1 MVLNP
6 NYLNKKNDG
15 EEFRTYSRFLD
26 VPDTIFAVNFFIGYF
41 GTTASSI
48 DLMRKQKIIDL
59 KEKNLWN
66 GYAYPFA
73 QKGEINGGDFG
84 VNVYFVGNPKQGS
97 GRRKQPDYIKFLD
110 LTSSHINFGG
120 FRCVDFIVTLTD
132 KHRSIQFIQEKQ
144 TPYDEYIL
152 GFIRLDSGVLSN
164 KPLQQYLGIDR
175 LEPNFIN
182 SHILNSKIIVPTQ
195 PFGSKFRG
203 GKLLTLISQSNE
215 LRDFFN
221 KMYQSN
227 VVLFYTM
234 SLFGSTKSSSQYDQL
249 DRFIKFIG
257 VTESKH
263 PIRMKNPQK
272 EQLLEWLDRRGI
284 SRSLFVKNSSSQEDK
299 TFKNLIHFLEY
310 SLLQNRHDKTVSKLR
325 KLFSTTIDDLMNRT
339 EKKRVYVGTYGCE
352 NWDDNLYN
360 SVPVVDHK
368 NNLDCLFDYWKSKVF
383 KKKDWGMRKYKH
395 YLDQPVPLEYELLND
410 QLRDSNF
417 NYVR

>member
-6 NYLNKKNDG
+6 NYINKKTDG

-26 VPDTIFAVNFFIGYF
+26 VSDTIFAVNFFIGYF

-59 KEKNLWN
+59 KEKNLWEGFNNPYATN
-66 GYAYPFA
+66 GV
-73 QKGEINGGDFG
+73 INGGDFG

-97 GRRKQPDYIKFLD
+97 GKRKQPDYIQFLD

-120 FRCVDFIVTLTD
+120 FRCVDFLVTLTD
-132 KHRSIQFIQEKQ
+132 KHRSIKFIQEKQ
-144 TPYDEYIL
+144 NPYDEFVL

-164 KPLQQYLGIDR
+164 KPLHQYLGIDR
-175 LEPNFIN
+175 LEPDFIN
-182 SHILNSKIIVPTQ
+182 SHILNSKIVVPTQ

-203 GKLLTLISQSNE
+203 GKLLSLISQSNE

-221 KMYQSN
+221 KMYKSN

-234 SLFGSTKSSSQYDQL
+234 SLYGSTKDSSQYDQL

-272 EQLLEWLDRRGI
+272 EQLLGWLDRRGI
-284 SRSLFVKNSSSQEDK
+284 SRSQFVKKSSSQEDK

-310 SLLQNRHDKTVSKLR
+310 CLLQNRHDKTVSKLR
-325 KLFSTTIDDLMNRT
+325 KLFSESCEDVMNRT
-339 EKKRVYVGTYGCE
+339 EKKRVYVGTYGME

-360 SVPVVDHK
+360 PEFVVNPD
-368 NNLDCLFDYWKSKVF
+368 NNLSRLVRLLEIKSVQEERLGNEKIQ
-383 KKKDWGMRKYKH
+383 R
-395 YLDQPVPLEYELLND
+395 LP
-410 QLRDSNF
+410 
-417 NYVR
+417 

>member
-26 VPDTIFAVNFFIGYF
+26 IPDTIFAVNFFIGYF
-41 GTTASSI
+41 RNTANSI
-48 DLMRKQKIIDL
+48 ELMKKQKIIDL

-66 GYAYPFA
+66 GYDHPFA
-73 QKGEINGGDFG
+73 QKGVINGGDFG

-97 GRRKQPDYIKFLD
+97 GKRKQPDYIRFLD

-132 KHRSIQFIQEKQ
+132 QHRSINFIQEKQ

-164 KPLQQYLGIDR
+164 KPIQDYTGIDK
-175 LEPNFIN
+175 LEPDFIN
-182 SHILNSKIIVPTQ
+182 QHILNSKIIVPTQ
-195 PFGSKFRG
+195 PAGRKFRV

-221 KMYQSN
+221 KMYKSN

-234 SLFGSTKSSSQYDQL
+234 SLYGSTKDSSQYDQL
-249 DRFIKFIG
+249 DRYIKFIG
-257 VTESKH
+257 VTESNH

-272 EQLLEWLDRRGI
+272 DQLLNWLDRRGI
-284 SRSLFVKNSSSQEDK
+284 SKTLFVKNSSSQEDK

-325 KLFSTTIDDLMNRT
+325 KLFSATKDDVMNRT
-339 EKKRVYVGTYGCE
+339 EKKRVYVSTYGME

-360 SVPVVDHK
+360 SVPVVDQK
-368 NNLDCLFDYWKSKVF
+368 NNLDCLFEYWKTKVF

-395 YLDQPVPLEYELLND
+395 YLDQTVPLEYELLND